1 MVYWLQKNKLH
12 KTEKNSRQNPYLGGY
27 MITSKKELK
36 EYLAQDAI
44 ALQCE
49 RKHPRFFGDW
59 VWKFQIILRKTEYFN
74 YMYRKNK
81 CYIFSYIWYRLLF
94 QKYSVK
100 LGFSI
105 PINVFGPGLSIAHY
119 GTIVVNSAAK
129 VGKNC
134 RLQEGVNI
142 GSTSGSAKAPQI
154 GDNVFIGTGAK
165 IIGDI
170 TIADDVAIG
179 ANAVVVKSITE
190 KGVTYGGI
198 PAKKISSNNSHANL
212 ARELLQ

>member
-1 MVYWLQKNKLH
+1 
-12 KTEKNSRQNPYLGGY
+12 
-27 MITSKKELK
+27 MITTKKEL
-36 EYLAQDAI
+36 EYYLKQDAI
-44 ALQCE
+44 ALRQSNK
-49 RKHPRFFGDW
+49 KHPNFFGDEI
-59 VWKFQIILRKTEYFN
+59 WKFQIILRKSEYYSN
-74 YMYRKNK
+74 LYRNSKK
-81 CYIFSYIWYRLLF
+81 CYVFHFVWYKLLLHR
-94 QKYSVK
+94 YSVK

-134 RLQEGVNI
+134 RIQEGVNI
-142 GSTSGSAKAPQI
+142 GATNGSSAAPQI
-154 GDNVFIGTGAK
+154 GNNVFIGTGAK

-190 KGVTYGGI
+190 NGCTYGGV
-198 PAKKISSNNSHANL
+198 PAKKISSNNSHSNL
-212 ARELLQ
+212 CPALFE

>member
-1 MVYWLQKNKLH
+1 
-12 KTEKNSRQNPYLGGY
+12 
-27 MITSKKELK
+27 MITSKKELGY
-36 EYLAQDAI
+36 YLSQDAL
-44 ALQCE
+44 ALQCQ
-49 RKHPRFFGDW
+49 RKHPKLFGDLI
-59 VWKFQIILRKTEYFN
+59 WKFQIILRKAEFFS
-74 YMYRKNK
+74 YMYQKK
-81 CYIFSYIWYRLLF
+81 KFYVLHYFWYKLLLHN
-94 QKYSVK
+94 YAVK

-119 GTIVVNSAAK
+119 GTIVVNDAAR

-134 RLQEGVNI
+134 RIQEGINI
-142 GSTSGSAKAPQI
+142 AATNGSLRAPQI
-154 GDNVFIGTGAK
+154 GNNVFIGTGAK

-198 PAKKISSNNSHANL
+198 PAKKISSNNSHSNL
-212 ARELLQ
+212 APQLFQQEEN

>member
-1 MVYWLQKNKLH
+1 
-12 KTEKNSRQNPYLGGY
+12 
-27 MITSKKELK
+27 MITTKNELK
-36 EYLAQDAI
+36 YYLAQDAI
-44 ALQCE
+44 ALRCGDK
-49 RKHPRFFGDW
+49 KHPRFFGDE
-59 VWKFQIILRKTEYFN
+59 VWKFQIILRKTEYYDN
-74 YMYRKNK
+74 LYKRQKK
-81 CYIFSYIWYRLLF
+81 QYILHRAWSKFLF
-94 QKYSVK
+94 HKHSVK

-105 PINVFGPGLSIAHY
+105 PLNVFGPGLSIAHY

-142 GSTSGSAKAPQI
+142 GATNGSVSAPVI

-170 TIADDVAIG
+170 SIADDVAIG

-190 KGVTYGGI
+190 TGVTYGGV
-198 PAKKISSNNSHANL
+198 PAKKISSNSSRSNL
-212 ARELLQ
+212 PSALFEQN